1 MGRTSGSRT
10 VTMPVAVMPEYA
22 TGAGGPGAT
31 LHSSSFTP
39 IANSPACTYRTRP
52 FPCGLWRELRPG

>member
-1 MGRTSGSRT
+1 MGKTNSGRT
-10 VTMPVAVMPEYA
+10 VTMPVAVMPEYV

-39 IANSPACTYRTRP
+39 IASSPACTYTYVP
-52 FPCGLWRELRPG
+52 LPYGP